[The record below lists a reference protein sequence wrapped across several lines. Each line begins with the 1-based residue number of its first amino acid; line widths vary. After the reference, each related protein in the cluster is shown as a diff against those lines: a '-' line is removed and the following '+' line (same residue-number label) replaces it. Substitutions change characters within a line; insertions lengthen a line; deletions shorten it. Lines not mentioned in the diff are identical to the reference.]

1 MITGDHAITAAAI
14 ARQIG
19 LIGET
24 GEPGQPLALNGRDIA
39 ALTDTELVAA
49 VEHCAVFARVAP
61 EQKLRLVEALQASGN
76 IVAMTGDGVND
87 APALRQ
93 ANIGVAMG
101 ITGTEVARESAD
113 MVLTDDNFSSI
124 EAAVEEGRGVYDNL
138 VKFITWTLPTNLG
151 EGLVIMAA
159 VFAGA
164 HLPIMPVQIL
174 WINMT
179 TAVLLGL
186 MLAFEPK
193 EPGIMKR
200 PPMDPRQP
208 LLTRE
213 LMMRIGIVGFLL
225 LVGAFGIFEWELQQ
239 GSSMAA
245 ARTCAV
251 NVFVF
256 GEMFYLFNCR
266 SLRHSPFKLGLF
278 SNRWLLAG
286 VSLMILLQLLFTY
299 LPAMNTAF
307 GSEPISLQEWGMIIS
322 ASFIVYIVI
331 EFEKWIRRRISVAK
345 EES

>member
-1 MITGDHAITAAAI
+1 
-14 ARQIG
+14 
-19 LIGET
+19 
-24 GEPGQPLALNGRDIA
+24 
-39 ALTDTELVAA
+39 
-49 VEHCAVFARVAP
+49 
-61 EQKLRLVEALQASGN
+61 
-76 IVAMTGDGVND
+76 
-87 APALRQ
+87 
-93 ANIGVAMG
+93 
-101 ITGTEVARESAD
+101 
-113 MVLTDDNFSSI
+113 
-124 EAAVEEGRGVYDNL
+124 
-138 VKFITWTLPTNLG
+138 
-151 EGLVIMAA
+151 
-159 VFAGA
+159 
-164 HLPIMPVQIL
+164 
-174 WINMT
+174 
-179 TAVLLGL
+179 
-186 MLAFEPK
+186 
-193 EPGIMKR
+193 
-200 PPMDPRQP
+200 
-208 LLTRE
+208 
-213 LMMRIGIVGFLL
+213 
-225 LVGAFGIFEWELQQ
+225 VGAFGIFEWELQQ